1 MGVELKVTVERE
13 SFQIVVRHL
22 DICSCVCAC
31 LLCMRGAWWKE
42 GRKEEESNRIELKL
56 NGIYNEIQMEC
67 KQEAVK
73 CHLRKHPLD

>member
-1 MGVELKVTVERE
+1 M
-13 SFQIVVRHL
+13 H
-22 DICSCVCAC
+22 AWC
-31 LLCMRGAWWKE
+31 LEE